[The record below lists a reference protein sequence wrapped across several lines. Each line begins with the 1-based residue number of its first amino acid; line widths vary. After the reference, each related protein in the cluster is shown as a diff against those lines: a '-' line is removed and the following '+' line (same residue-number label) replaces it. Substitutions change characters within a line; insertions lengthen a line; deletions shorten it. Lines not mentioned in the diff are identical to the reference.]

1 MLGLF
6 CSVCFLFLLF
16 FCFLF
21 FDVCIDYKFLACS
34 VQELSWFWCHRV
46 RALLFNFKIVK
57 MHWSAESLLLFWFA
71 TYEVISCGEFL
82 GSSLEVPG
90 LCSRWQQLLGSIVEP
105 NHNLQGTTCRR
116 RQPKITQKVSQKSL
130 SCTGVVQKVQSG
142 AGWCPEST
150 LKVVLGLDSFSVMG
164 SFRSPLFEK
173 SFQKFHFL
181 PQKSTFAQI
190 FCSPH
195 NQARLIL
202 HLNIII

>member
-1 MLGLF
+1 M
-6 CSVCFLFLLF
+6 V
-16 FCFLF
+16 
-21 FDVCIDYKFLACS
+21 
-34 VQELSWFWCHRV
+34 
-46 RALLFNFKIVK
+46 
-57 MHWSAESLLLFWFA
+57 
-71 TYEVISCGEFL
+71 
-82 GSSLEVPG
+82 VPG
-90 LCSRWQQLLGSIVEP
+90 LCSRWQQLLGSIMEP

-116 RQPKITQKVSQKSL
+116 KQPKITQKVSQKSL

-150 LKVVLGLDSFSVMG
+150 LKVVLGLDSFSGMG

-195 NQARLIL
+195 NQARLIP
-202 HLNIII
+202 HLNIMIRRNTVCRVPKESFIVRILHRACVPDGGGTEREVLLRNYHSLDLRPIHSTIQ